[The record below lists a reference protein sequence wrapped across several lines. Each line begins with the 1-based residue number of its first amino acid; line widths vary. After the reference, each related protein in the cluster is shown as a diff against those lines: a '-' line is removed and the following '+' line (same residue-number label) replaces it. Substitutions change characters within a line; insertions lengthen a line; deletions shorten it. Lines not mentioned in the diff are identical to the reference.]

1 MLQII
6 EDYWLLF
13 LIGQYP
19 HGPLG
24 GLAMTLI
31 MATLGLALS
40 FPFAIL
46 LALARL
52 SSSRWLRGPAT
63 AVVHT
68 VRGLPLIMFIFWAY
82 FAAPLVLGRSVGAVE
97 TLVIALVIYEA
108 SYLSEII
115 RAGIEGLPRGQFE
128 AAKSLGL
135 GYFPTM
141 YKVILPQALHNML
154 PSMVSQ
160 FVSTIKETSL
170 GYVISANEVTY
181 AASQVNNQVIT
192 KPFEVYGLLALTYFT
207 LCFSLTSLARW
218 LERRVARERGGT
230 MTTQPEPV
238 PQPA

>member
-13 LIGQYP
+13 RIGQYP

-24 GLAMTLI
+24 GLATTMI

-40 FPFAIL
+40 FPIAIL

-52 SSSRWLRGPAT
+52 SSSGLLRGPAT
-63 AVVHT
+63 AIVHT

-82 FAAPLVLGRSVGAVE
+82 FAAPLVVGGSVGPIE
-97 TLVIALVIYEA
+97 TLVIALVLYEA

-135 GYFPTM
+135 KYFPTM
-141 YKVILPQALHNML
+141 FKVILPQALHNML

-170 GYVISANEVTY
+170 GYVISANEVTF
-181 AASQVNNQVIT
+181 AASQVNT
-192 KPFEVYGLLALTYFT
+192 
-207 LCFSLTSLARW
+207 
-218 LERRVARERGGT
+218 
-230 MTTQPEPV
+230 
-238 PQPA
+238 